1 MSTLI
6 AYASKNKT
14 TETCAKILGE
24 KLPGSDV
31 VNLSID
37 KPDFSSYDTVIIGS
51 CIRFNYIHDDVK
63 KCIGDNIDVL
73 MKKKTAIFLC
83 CAFPEKA
90 NQYLLHNF
98 PKKLLNHSTA
108 IECFGGRLKVKPYR
122 VIDNFIMKTVKKNYK
137 LDKRA
142 FPEID
147 DESIE
152 NMVNKLSIEK

>member
-1 MSTLI
+1 MSILI

-14 TETCAKILGE
+14 TETCAKMLCE

-31 VNLSID
+31 INLSTE
-37 KPDFSSYDTVIIGS
+37 KPDISSYDTIIIGS

-63 KCIGDNIDVL
+63 KFIADKMDEL
-73 MKKKTAIFLC
+73 TEKRTAIFLC

-98 PKKLLNHSTA
+98 PKKLLNNSIS

-122 VIDNFIMKTVKKNYK
+122 VIDNFVIKTVRKNYK
-137 LDKRA
+137 LDKRD

-147 DESIE
+147 NDSIE
-152 NMVNKLSIEK
+152 NMVKKLSI

>member
-14 TETCAKILGE
+14 TETCAKMLSE

-31 VNLSID
+31 VNLSIE
-37 KPDFSSYDTVIIGS
+37 KPDLSSYDTIIIGS

-63 KCIGDNIDVL
+63 KFIADKMDELI
-73 MKKKTAIFLC
+73 KKRTAIFLC

-108 IECFGGRLKVKPYR
+108 IECFGGKLNVKPYR
-122 VIDNFIMKTVKKNYK
+122 VIDKLIMKTVKKNYK
-137 LDKRA
+137 LDKRT

-147 DESIE
+147 NESIE
-152 NMVNKLSIEK
+152 NMVNKLSIK